1 MNREQLIQKLV
12 NRMMQSKDKGKYGC
26 VPCLGVAEKRP
37 KSASSKR

>member
-12 NRMMQSKDKGKYGC
+12 TRMMQSKDKGKYGC

-37 KSASSKR
+37 TAASSKR